1 MARMVM
7 EGLLRPLARP
17 SVLLVLVG
25 LAITGYG
32 MGVIFHGDSGVYFV
46 GMKTDR
52 IRTDIT
58 DIVFVFV
65 FMSGFRFEYG

>member
-1 MARMVM
+1 MVM

-32 MGVIFHGDSGVYFV
+32 MGVFFHGLGSSSHRRLV
-46 GMKTDR
+46 
-52 IRTDIT
+52 IT
-58 DIVFVFV
+58 L
-65 FMSGFRFEYG
+65 

>member
-46 GMKTDR
+46 TIGLVVV
-52 IRTDIT
+52 IT
-58 DIVFVFV
+58 GVW
-65 FMSGFRFEYG
+65 SSH